1 MTDAELK
8 RLRTQLRNT
17 ARYSAPPDEAAS
29 NWVRALD
36 TDGGPDC
43 WYDAG
48 VYHAI
53 QVEIL
58 RRFGIP
64 LDDPAAN

>member
-17 ARYSAPPDEAAS
+17 ARYCAPPDEEAS

-48 VYHAI
+48 MYHAV

-58 RRFGIP
+58 RRFGILFDGP
-64 LDDPAAN
+64 IAH